1 MKSGKKGM
9 EFLNA
14 DATFNFACKIPHF
27 PPGEK
32 RSKMANILLTSYVNT
47 PEVWEQESM
56 RIRVSNHKSHVTKIK
71 LTCRVAIHFNDR
83 TVHKIDYENNIDTTL
98 PKELIVTLI
107 DKVVPD
113 PWDSTES
120 ITKKLGKKEG
130 YWQSQLR
137 TLESDGGLNI
147 RNERLFAK
155 RKYA

>member
-1 MKSGKKGM
+1 MDP
-9 EFLNA
+9 NVNVIYVIT
-14 DATFNFACKIPHF
+14 D
-27 PPGEK
+27 
-32 RSKMANILLTSYVNT
+32 ILCRVCN
-47 PEVWEQESM
+47 EQSVGSTDDCM
-56 RIRVSNHKSHVTKIK
+56 RLRFSNHKSHIKKNK

-83 TVHKIDYENNIDTTL
+83 TVHKIDYENNIDTKL